1 MRSKR
6 MEKKRT
12 KKNRQEW
19 FDKEYSGREVY
30 ASLFKRT
37 KPYRWAL
44 FLGLLSGIVFGGSL
58 IPVFQL
64 LQPAIVQMQLPQRP
78 SDGGAQS
85 KPSEVA
91 EPLPEKT
98 TRVAE
103 MPRGEKKSASQAT
116 PGWFSQLEKVGR
128 NFGVSLTDQ
137 EGNVR
142 TSFFLIML
150 LVIPSVFLVRM
161 GSLYLNSYML
171 QWVGK
176 RVVSDI
182 RNDLFVHLQKQ
193 SLRFF
198 GKMDSGRIMSRCS
211 GDPTEIEHLI
221 THTLAELCRV
231 PFEILASIGFV
242 IYFAIKNDMLEMI
255 LLAVVGYPLAMWP
268 LFFIAR
274 KIRRHTREGM
284 EFHAI
289 LRSEMLENLTCVRVV
304 KAYHT
309 EENEIHKFFD
319 ANHDYLKTTLRKLRV
334 GLWVAPIMETVTVM
348 LSVLFLAVCF
358 WKGKTL
364 ADIIPL
370 LAPFVV
376 AYKPLKSVGK
386 IQIALISGR
395 VALMRIQSFLE
406 VDMTLPEPS
415 HPVCKKEFE
424 RELVFDHVCFKY
436 DIKSPHPV
444 VDDVCFKLKRG
455 QTVAVVGETGSGKTT
470 LANLLARFY
479 DVESGQVL
487 LDGINVR
494 DMEVACL
501 RKLIGVVTQ
510 ETILFNTTIAENIGY
525 GTLGVSQEQIER
537 AAQLANAHAFI
548 MRHPDGYQRVV
559 GEKGFV
565 LSGGE
570 RQRIAIARA
579 ILKNP
584 PILILDEAT
593 SALDTV
599 TEQQVQEA
607 IARLMENRTVF
618 VIAHRLS
625 TVKHADV
632 ILVMDKGRIIEQGTH
647 DWLYAQE
654 GVYRQLCDVQ
664 KAVV

>member
-1 MRSKR
+1 MR
-6 MEKKRT
+6 KKR
-12 KKNRQEW
+12 RDEW
-19 FDKEYSGREVY
+19 FDKEFSTREVY
-30 ASLFKRT
+30 SRLIKRA

-44 FLGLLSGIVFGGSL
+44 FVGLLSGIIFGGSL

-64 LQPAIVQMQLPQRP
+64 LQPAIVHMQLAQHPV
-78 SDGGAQS
+78 GGSKVDVGGTKEVSTHLRGAEQS
-85 KPSEVA
+85 SVK
-91 EPLPEKT
+91 KT
-98 TRVAE
+98 T
-103 MPRGEKKSASQAT
+103 PQ
-116 PGWFSQLEKVGR
+116 WFTQIEEGARRCGIK
-128 NFGVSLTDQ
+128 LTDQ

-142 TSFFLIML
+142 STFFLIML
-150 LVIPSVFLVRM
+150 LVIPVMFLVRM
-161 GSLYLNSYML
+161 GSLYLNAYML

-182 RNDLFVHLQKQ
+182 RNELFVHLQKQ

-211 GDPTEIEHLI
+211 GDPSEVENLI
-221 THTLAELCRV
+221 THTLAELCRI
-231 PFEILASIGFV
+231 PFEILASLGFV
-242 IYFAIKNDMLEMI
+242 IYFAIKNEMLEMI

-274 KIRRHTREGM
+274 RIRRHTREGM
-284 EFHAI
+284 EYHAI

-309 EENEIHKFFD
+309 EDEEIKKFVE
-319 ANHDYLKTTLRKLRV
+319 ANHDYLQTSLQKLRV
-334 GLWVAPIMETVTVM
+334 GLWVPPIMETVTVM

-386 IQIALISGR
+386 IQMAIISGR

-406 VDMTLPEPS
+406 VDMSLPEPS
-415 HPVCKKEFE
+415 HPVYKGEFE
-424 RELVFDHVCFKY
+424 RDLVFDHVCFKY
-436 DIKSPHPV
+436 DNMSPHPV
-444 VDDVCFKLKRG
+444 VDNVSFALKRG

-479 DVESGQVL
+479 DAENGRVL

-494 DMEVACL
+494 DMDVACL

-510 ETILFNTTIAENIGY
+510 ETILFNATIAENIGY
-525 GTLGVSQEQIER
+525 GSPGVTQEQIEQ
-537 AAQLANAHAFI
+537 AARLANADSFI

-607 IARLMENRTVF
+607 IARLMQNRTVF

-625 TVKHADV
+625 TVKHADM
-632 ILVMDKGRIIEQGTH
+632 ILVLENGRIIEHGTH
-647 DWLYAQE
+647 DTLYAQA
-654 GVYRQLCDVQ
+654 GGYRRLCDVQ

>member
-1 MRSKR
+1 M
-6 MEKKRT
+6 KKS
-12 KKNRQEW
+12 RQEW
-19 FDKEYSGREVY
+19 FDKEFTAREVY
-30 ASLFKRT
+30 ARLFKRT
-37 KPYRWAL
+37 KPYKWAL
-44 FLGLLSGIVFGGSL
+44 LLGLLSGMIFGGSL

-64 LQPAIVQMQLPQRP
+64 LQPAIVHMQLAQHPIGVVNPDQKASAEKPQEVSTRP
-78 SDGGAQS
+78 
-85 KPSEVA
+85 
-91 EPLPEKT
+91 
-98 TRVAE
+98 RVAE
-103 MPRGEKKSASQAT
+103 QSATKKAT
-116 PGWFSQLEKVGR
+116 PQWFEQIEEGAR
-128 NFGVSLTDQ
+128 RYGISLTDQ

-142 TSFFLIML
+142 STFFLIMF
-150 LVIPSVFLVRM
+150 LVIPVMFIVRM
-161 GSLYLNSYML
+161 GSLYLNSYTL

-182 RNDLFVHLQKQ
+182 RNEMFVHLQKQ

-211 GDPTEIEHLI
+211 GDPNEIENLI
-221 THTLAELCRV
+221 THTLAEMCRA
-231 PFEILASIGFV
+231 PFEILASVGFV
-242 IYFAIKNDMLEMI
+242 IYFAIKNEMLEMI

-284 EFHAI
+284 EYHAI

-304 KAYHT
+304 KAYNT
-309 EENEIHKFFD
+309 EGIEIKKFAE
-319 ANHDYLKTTLRKLRV
+319 ANQDYLQTSLRKLRV
-334 GLWVAPIMETVTVM
+334 GLWVAPIMEAVTVM
-348 LSVLFLAVCF
+348 LSIVFLGVCF

-386 IQIALISGR
+386 IQMALISGR
-395 VALMRIQSFLE
+395 VALMRIQSFLDI
-406 VDMTLPEPS
+406 DMTLPDPL

-424 RELVFDHVCFKY
+424 QELVFDHVCFKY
-436 DIKSPHPV
+436 DKKSVHPV
-444 VDDVCFKLKRG
+444 VDNVSFTLKRG
-455 QTVAVVGETGSGKTT
+455 NTIAVVGETGSGKTT

-479 DVESGQVL
+479 DTESGRVL
-487 LDGINVR
+487 LDGVDVR
-494 DMEVACL
+494 EIDISCL

-510 ETILFNTTIAENIGY
+510 ETILFNASIAENIGY
-525 GTLGVSQEQIER
+525 GLPDCTQQQIE
-537 AAQLANAHAFI
+537 AAARLANAHSFI
-548 MRHPDGYQRVV
+548 VRHEDGYQRVV

-625 TVKHADV
+625 TVKHADS
-632 ILVMDKGRIIEQGTH
+632 ILVMENGRIIEQGSH
-647 DWLYAQE
+647 DSLYDLD
-654 GVYRQLCDVQ
+654 GGYRRLCDVQ

>member
-1 MRSKR
+1 M
-6 MEKKRT
+6 

-19 FDKEYSGREVY
+19 FDKEFSARDVY
-30 ASLFKRT
+30 IRLFKRT
-37 KPYRWAL
+37 KPYKWAL
-44 FLGLLSGIVFGGSL
+44 LLGLLSGMIFGGSL

-64 LQPAIVQMQLPQRP
+64 LQPAIIQLQLAQSPTVGQVQKLD
-78 SDGGAQS
+78 DGGTKESTVLPHA
-85 KPSEVA
+85 VA
-91 EPLPEKT
+91 SSSIKKT
-98 TRVAE
+98 S
-103 MPRGEKKSASQAT
+103 PQ
-116 PGWFSQLEKVGR
+116 WFTQIEEGAR
-128 NFGVSLTDQ
+128 RYGISLTDQ

-142 TSFFLIML
+142 STFFLIMF
-150 LVIPSVFLVRM
+150 LVIPVMFLVRM
-161 GSLYLNSYML
+161 GSLYVNSYML

-182 RNDLFVHLQKQ
+182 RNDLFIHLQRQ

-211 GDPTEIEHLI
+211 GDPNEVENLI
-221 THTLAELCRV
+221 THTLAEMCRV
-231 PFEILASIGFV
+231 PFEILASLGFV
-242 IYFAIKNDMLEMI
+242 IYFAIKNEMLEMI

-268 LFFIAR
+268 LFIIAR
-274 KIRRHTREGM
+274 KIRKHTREGM
-284 EFHAI
+284 EYHAI
-289 LRSEMLENLTCVRVV
+289 LRSDMMENLTCVRVV
-304 KAYHT
+304 KAYHA
-309 EENEIHKFFD
+309 EGVEIKKF
-319 ANHDYLKTTLRKLRV
+319 AETNQEYLETSLRKLRA
-334 GLWVAPIMETVTVM
+334 GLWVAPIMEVVTVM
-348 LSVLFLAVCF
+348 LSIVFLSMCF

-386 IQIALISGR
+386 IQMSLISGR

-406 VDMTLPEPS
+406 INMSLPEPIA
-415 HPVCKKEFE
+415 PVYKKEFE
-424 RELVFDHVCFKY
+424 RELIFDHVCFKY
-436 DIKSPHPV
+436 DKKAEELV
-444 VDDVCFKLKRG
+444 ADDVSFSLKRG
-455 QTVAVVGETGSGKTT
+455 QTVAVVGMTGAGKTT

-479 DVESGQVL
+479 DVEKGCVL
-487 LDGINVR
+487 VDGVDVR
-494 DMEVACL
+494 DIDVACL

-510 ETILFNTTIAENIGY
+510 ETILFNASIAENIGY
-525 GTLGVSQEQIER
+525 GMSESTLAQIEY
-537 AAQLANAHAFI
+537 AAQLANAHDFI

-593 SALDTV
+593 SSLDTV

-607 IARLMENRTVF
+607 ISHLMANRTVF

-632 ILVMDKGRIIEQGTH
+632 ILVMENGRIIEQGTH
-647 DWLYAQE
+647 DTLYAQA